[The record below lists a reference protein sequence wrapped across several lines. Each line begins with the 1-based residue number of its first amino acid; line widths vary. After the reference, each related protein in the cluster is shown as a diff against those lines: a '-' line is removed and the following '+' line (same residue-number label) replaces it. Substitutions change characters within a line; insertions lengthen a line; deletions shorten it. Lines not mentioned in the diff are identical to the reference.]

1 MCSETLIPSSNPPF
15 PERIYIRSTN
25 TRFSTQVKVILK
37 TLDTGNRISIT
48 VLPYSGA
55 IGLFL
60 NKKFVEHHDINTNK
74 LPRAVPVYNVDGT
87 LNQGGS
93 IKEEV
98 NLNMMFKEHSE
109 NTTFAVCDLGDKDAI
124 IGHTWL
130 YHHNP
135 EINWRTGEVDF
146 TRCPPDCHIL
156 VKKERRKR
164 QKQNARLRRKIPSL
178 VEDEDGDEETESE
191 VDSDDRFLV
200 SFLHTA
206 AY

>member
-1 MCSETLIPSSNPPF
+1 MSQRNRYSVLECFESSESLNSEVSDTVSETMSSEILYSSSTPAF

-25 TRFSTQVKVILK
+25 TKFSTQVKIILK
-37 TLDTGNRISIT
+37 TLDTGNRICVT
-48 VLPYSGA
+48 ALLDCGA
-55 IGLFL
+55 TGLFL
-60 NKKFVEHHDINTNK
+60 NTKFIEHHELNTKK

-98 NLNMMFKEHSE
+98 DLHMVFNEHSE

-146 TRCPPDCHIL
+146 TRCPPDCH
-156 VKKERRKR
+156 
-164 QKQNARLRRKIPSL
+164 
-178 VEDEDGDEETESE
+178 
-191 VDSDDRFLV
+191 
-200 SFLHTA
+200 
-206 AY
+206 